1 MIIRQKEFG
10 KKTARLTNRDKN
22 FIKSL
27 AEEKDRNKVYNKQ
40 SYRALQGLGTL
51 TGGVGAA
58 VLIKKLSKSKK
69 AGLIG
74 GGIAGIG
81 TGIALNKPI
90 KAAIDRANFEEDVK
104 YGKRKGDFIFR
115 DRIDRDRLIDKREK
129 EINHR
134 I

>member
-27 AEEKDRNKVYNKQ
+27 AEEKDHNKVYNKQ
-40 SYRALQGLGTL
+40 SYRALQGFGAL

-58 VLIKKLSKSKK
+58 ALIKKLSKSKK

-74 GGIAGIG
+74 GGIASIG

-90 KAAIDRANFEEDVK
+90 KAAIDRANYKEDVK
-104 YGKRKGDFIFR
+104 YVKRRGGFIFR

-129 EINHR
+129 ELNHQ